1 MQLLMTWPDNQPAFA
16 LGERYTKERAACFN
30 PQTGVFSDVGP
41 SGGVVWFYTTA
52 GGPVIF
58 NDCVNLLCVVDDN
71 LVVPGERY
79 ALRLNAAIQI
89 GHYAFTINADD
100 EAADKDEILYSL
112 LEAHATEEKANLV
125 IPEVETILPN
135 GGHHTGDYRYFNDA
149 VSTVAET
156 DILKKLEAEYKK
168 FLIWGEQNRTF
179 VSEQPTAV
187 RLPDCDDY
195 FDAVR
200 EEMKAKTLTE
210 CIIQAPSLIDKVW
223 EELNV
228 EGVSEALIFDEE
240 KTDILKLLAP
250 ENIAS
255 KEKKAVPELV
265 YQDLYKP
272 GLDSPY

>member
-1 MQLLMTWPDNQPAFA
+1 MQLQMTWPDNQPAFV
-16 LGERYTKERAACFN
+16 LSERYIKERAACFD
-30 PQTGVFSDVGP
+30 PQTGAFSDNGP
-41 SGGVVWFYTTA
+41 AEGVIWFYISA

-58 NDCVNLLCVVDDN
+58 NTSATLLCLVDDH
-71 LVVPGERY
+71 LVAPGERY
-79 ALRLNAAIQI
+79 ALRLNAAIQT
-89 GHYAFTINADD
+89 GHYAFTVNADD
-100 EAADKDEILYSL
+100 EAADEDELLYSL
-112 LEAHATEEKANLV
+112 LDAHSREEKANLI

-135 GGHHTGDYRYFNDA
+135 GGHNTGDYRYFNDA
-149 VSTVAET
+149 VATTAET
-156 DILKKLEAEYKK
+156 DVLKKLEAEYKK

-179 VSEQPTAV
+179 VSEQPAAV

-228 EGVSEALIFDEE
+228 EGVSEEPIFEEE

-255 KEKKAVPELV
+255 KEKKTVPELV